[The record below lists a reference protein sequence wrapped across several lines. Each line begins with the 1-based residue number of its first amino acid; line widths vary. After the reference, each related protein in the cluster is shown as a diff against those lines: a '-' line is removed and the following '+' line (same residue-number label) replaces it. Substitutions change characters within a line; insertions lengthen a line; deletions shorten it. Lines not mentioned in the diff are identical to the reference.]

1 MSEQEE
7 LMDNIMNVDLEII
20 ETVRTLQQENWN
32 TEELKNQV
40 TDLLKI
46 HDEIVGKLRSLQGDD
61 SFLWLRTRPL
71 LMYIFKML
79 HNSAM
84 LIILSV

>member
-46 HDEIVGKLRSLQGDD
+46 HDEIVVKLRALQGNDD
-61 SFLWLRTRPL
+61 SCGCG
-71 LMYIFKML
+71 
-79 HNSAM
+79 HDHC
-84 LIILSV
+84 

>member
-1 MSEQEE
+1 MNEQEE
-7 LMDNIMNVDLEII
+7 LMDTILNVDLEIV

-46 HDEIVGKLRSLQGDD
+46 HDELVAKMRSQQGDD
-61 SFLWLRTRPL
+61 HSCDCG
-71 LMYIFKML
+71 
-79 HNSAM
+79 HDHE
-84 LIILSV
+84 

>member
-32 TEELKNQV
+32 TEN
-40 TDLLKI
+40 
-46 HDEIVGKLRSLQGDD
+46 
-61 SFLWLRTRPL
+61 
-71 LMYIFKML
+71 
-79 HNSAM
+79 
-84 LIILSV
+84 

>member
-20 ETVRTLQQENWN
+20 ETVRTLQKENWN
-32 TEELKNQV
+32 IEELKNQV

-46 HDEIVGKLRSLQGDD
+46 HDEIVGKLRALQGNDD
-61 SFLWLRTRPL
+61 SCGCG
-71 LMYIFKML
+71 
-79 HNSAM
+79 HDHC
-84 LIILSV
+84 

>member
-1 MSEQEE
+1 MSEHEE
-7 LMDNIMNVDLEII
+7 LMDNILDVDFEIV

-46 HDEIVGKLRSLQGDD
+46 HDELVGKIRSIQGNDHSCD
-61 SFLWLRTRPL
+61 CG
-71 LMYIFKML
+71 
-79 HNSAM
+79 HDHE
-84 LIILSV
+84 

>member
-7 LMDNIMNVDLEII
+7 LMDNILNVDLEII

-32 TEELKNQV
+32 TEVLKNQV

-46 HDEIVGKLRSLQGDD
+46 HDDLVVKLRSLPGDD
-61 SFLWLRTRPL
+61 HSCDCDPD
-71 LMYIFKML
+71 
-79 HNSAM
+79 HE
-84 LIILSV
+84 

>member
-1 MSEQEE
+1 MNEQEE
-7 LMDNIMNVDLEII
+7 LMDTILNVDLEIV

-46 HDEIVGKLRSLQGDD
+46 HDELVGKMRSLQGVDHSCD
-61 SFLWLRTRPL
+61 CG
-71 LMYIFKML
+71 
-79 HNSAM
+79 HDHE
-84 LIILSV
+84 

>member
-7 LMDNIMNVDLEII
+7 LMDNILNVDLEIV

-46 HDEIVGKLRSLQGDD
+46 HDEIVGKLRALQGNDD
-61 SFLWLRTRPL
+61 SCGCG
-71 LMYIFKML
+71 
-79 HNSAM
+79 HDHC
-84 LIILSV
+84 

>member
-1 MSEQEE
+1 MSKQEE

-20 ETVRTLQQENWN
+20 ETVRTLQKENWN

-46 HDEIVGKLRSLQGDD
+46 HDEIVGKLRALQGNDD
-61 SFLWLRTRPL
+61 SCGCG
-71 LMYIFKML
+71 
-79 HNSAM
+79 HDHC
-84 LIILSV
+84 

>member
-1 MSEQEE
+1 MSKQEE

-46 HDEIVGKLRSLQGDD
+46 HDEIVGKLRALQGNDD
-61 SFLWLRTRPL
+61 SCGCG
-71 LMYIFKML
+71 
-79 HNSAM
+79 HDHC
-84 LIILSV
+84 

>member
-32 TEELKNQV
+32 TGELKNQV

-46 HDEIVGKLRSLQGDD
+46 HDEIVGKLRALQGNDD
-61 SFLWLRTRPL
+61 SCGCG
-71 LMYIFKML
+71 
-79 HNSAM
+79 HDHC
-84 LIILSV
+84 

>member
-46 HDEIVGKLRSLQGDD
+46 HDEIVGKLRALQGDD
-61 SFLWLRTRPL
+61 DSCGCG
-71 LMYIFKML
+71 
-79 HNSAM
+79 HDHC
-84 LIILSV
+84 

>member
-7 LMDNIMNVDLEII
+7 LMDNILNVDLEIV

-32 TEELKNQV
+32 TEVLKNQV

-46 HDEIVGKLRSLQGDD
+46 HDDLVVKLRSLQGDD
-61 SFLWLRTRPL
+61 HSCDCG
-71 LMYIFKML
+71 
-79 HNSAM
+79 HDHS
-84 LIILSV
+84 

>member
-7 LMDNIMNVDLEII
+7 LMDAILNVDLEIV

-32 TEELKNQV
+32 TEELKNQI

-46 HDEIVGKLRSLQGDD
+46 HDELVNKMRSPQGDD
-61 SFLWLRTRPL
+61 PSCDCG
-71 LMYIFKML
+71 
-79 HNSAM
+79 HDHE
-84 LIILSV
+84 

>member
-1 MSEQEE
+1 MNEQEE
-7 LMDNIMNVDLEII
+7 LMDTILNVDLEIV

-46 HDEIVGKLRSLQGDD
+46 HDELVDKMRSPHGDD
-61 SFLWLRTRPL
+61 PSCDCGHD
-71 LMYIFKML
+71 
-79 HNSAM
+79 HN
-84 LIILSV
+84 

>member
-46 HDEIVGKLRSLQGDD
+46 HDEIVGTLRALQGNDD
-61 SFLWLRTRPL
+61 SCGCG
-71 LMYIFKML
+71 
-79 HNSAM
+79 HDHC
-84 LIILSV
+84 